1 MTFCSVGVY
10 KDDASEKEKLDLLSE
25 MSVLKHLDPHPHVIR
40 LYGCVT
46 TEGKLK
52 ADTSL
57 LSNVPLCYQPV
68 CCQCHFR
75 M

>member
-46 TEGKLK
+46 TEG
-52 ADTSL
+52 
-57 LSNVPLCYQPV
+57 
-68 CCQCHFR
+68 
-75 M
+75 